1 MLDGNE
7 VSCLT
12 IMDFHSFHACASFL
26 DGANLLVT
34 PFLCFCQSHYHTV
47 CSPFY
52 CCLSSLFF
60 KSLGFCDALFQSQ
73 GYN

>member
-12 IMDFHSFHACASFL
+12 IVDFHSFHACASFL
-26 DGANLLVT
+26 NGGNLLVT
-34 PFLCFCQSHYHTV
+34 SLLCFCHSYYHTV

-52 CCLSSLFF
+52 CQQIFRVVVYPLFSS
-60 KSLGFCDALFQSQ
+60 
-73 GYN
+73 NP